1 MAVTRLDKITGSHLE
16 SFEAP
21 EEIKNGYFLQ
31 LGELVDGETELRKA
45 SKIVDPEAEGE
56 IVLHATPEVDPDP
69 RKSGLKHFSVEK
81 GEAGRGYHLQKGDKV
96 TLTVDLFSS
105 VPTVNGFVAPVAGSF
120 LLDTFEPTT
129 EKSAVV
135 LKVLRETTLGFDND
149 QAFVLQV
156 TKA

>member
-21 EEIKNGYFLQ
+21 EVIKNGYFLQ
-31 LGELVDGETELRKA
+31 LGELVDEETELRKA
-45 SKIVDPEAEGE
+45 TKIIDAEAEGE

-69 RKSGLKHFSVEK
+69 RNAGLKHFTVAK
-81 GEAGRGYHLQKGDKV
+81 GEAGRGYHVQKGDKI
-96 TLTVDLFSS
+96 TLTVDLFTTLP
-105 VPTVNGFVAPVAGSF
+105 VVKGFVSPVAGSF
-120 LLDTFEPTT
+120 LLDTFEPLSDQ
-129 EKSAVV
+129 SAIVFR
-135 LKVLRETTLGFDND
+135 VLRETTLGFDND